1 MDINFAGRPRGLS
14 CLAVFAVTLVV
25 TVPSYAAQEGTSV
38 LARPAA
44 QEGTSVL
51 ARPAAQEGTSV
62 LARPAAQEGTSVLAR
77 PAAQEGTS
85 VVSRPAAQEGTSRV
99 AQRSSSV
106 GSVAGGFGRASAQR
120 DAACS
125 LEEIGATSL
134 GCP

>member
-25 TVPSYAAQEGTSV
+25 TVPSY
-38 LARPAA
+38 AA